1 VSYNGHR
8 QPVGLAATKVVAQG
22 SRQKSRL
29 LPAETKLMSE
39 KRLQAVFPNREVK
52 RNKATEQDALMRRIA
67 NLDASSIDMLYGL
80 EPVYEPGKGAPG
92 LLPEEF
98 VAVQC
103 PYCGERLETRVDLTT
118 DEPSYIE
125 DCQVCC
131 RPIEFT
137 VERADSGA
145 LLAVKVHRVG

>member
-1 VSYNGHR
+1 MD
-8 QPVGLAATKVVAQG
+8 K
-22 SRQKSRL
+22 
-29 LPAETKLMSE
+29 
-39 KRLQAVFPNREVK
+39 VK
-52 RNKATEQDALMRRIA
+52 RPKAQELDALTRRIA
-67 NLDASSIDMLYGL
+67 DLDASSIDSLYGL
-80 EPVYEPGKGAPG
+80 EPVYEPGKGSPG

-131 RPIEFT
+131 RPIEFA
-137 VERADSGA
+137 VERDDRGA
-145 LLAVKVHRVG
+145 LVAVKAQRID